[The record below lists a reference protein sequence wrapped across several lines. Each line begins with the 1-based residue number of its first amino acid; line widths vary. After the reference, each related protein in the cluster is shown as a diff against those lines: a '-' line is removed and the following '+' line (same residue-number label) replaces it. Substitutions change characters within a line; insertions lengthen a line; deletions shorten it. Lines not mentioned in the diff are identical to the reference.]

1 MRLVLASFSLAVVI
15 GYLAGG
21 RLSGLG
27 RLHIRWQPAA
37 LIGLAL
43 QFAPWPGTFLPLVF
57 LYLSFALLVVFA
69 ILNIRIAGFPL
80 ILLGILANFLVI
92 GVNHGMPVSRHAL
105 AASDQTDTLTLLVEE
120 GGAKH
125 HLASPD
131 DRLVFLGDVIPVAQI
146 QQAVSV
152 GDILSY
158 GGVMWLIVAG
168 MRSGAPGRRARRP
181 VLPADPEGL
190 GHVDG

>member
-15 GYLAGG
+15 GYLVGG

-27 RLHIRWQPAA
+27 RLHIRWQAAA

-43 QFAPWPGTFLPLVF
+43 QFAPWPGTVLPLVF

-92 GVNHGMPVSRHAL
+92 GVNHGMPVSSQAL
-105 AASDQTDTLTLLVEE
+105 IDSDQEDTRTMLVEE

-125 HLASPD
+125 HLSGPG
-131 DRLVFLGDVIPVAQI
+131 DRLVFLGDVIAVAQI

-168 MRSGAPGRRARRP
+168 MRLGAPARRAPRP
-181 VLPADPEGL
+181 ARVDPEGL
-190 GHVDG
+190 GDVDG